1 MIAPY
6 RRLLSIPRAWRF
18 SLAGFIL
25 RLPISMLYL
34 SLALFIV
41 DETGSYSLAGA
52 LSMASAVV
60 VSIASPL
67 WSRTADRI
75 GQRKVLKLTVPIH
88 VFFLALFIAL
98 VKWGAPTLVWFPVA
112 LIFEGAVIGA
122 GQMVRRRW
130 RHAIGDDKNLI
141 DTAYAYEALVEE
153 FVFTFGPVIAT
164 LAAALISP
172 TASLITALCFVAI
185 GATLFLREKSTEP
198 PVLPEVESRHGKL
211 LISEKSFRAFF
222 LPMMF
227 CGATFSSTG
236 LFIIGYVDTYGQR
249 NLSGFLVA
257 IWSIGSGVAAFI
269 TGAINWKRNANYRFV
284 LGVIAFF
291 IVTIPM
297 AIAAHTFKGN
307 LTIMA
312 VALFINGLAIAPML
326 TAGFTAAESVVDSS
340 RATEALAW
348 GISALS
354 LGGAL
359 PTAITG
365 YIIDKSG
372 AAVAANIPLIAS
384 TLAIVALVAYHR
396 HWRERISPLHA

>member
-122 GQMVRRRW
+122 GQME
-130 RHAIGDDKNLI
+130 IG
-141 DTAYAYEALVEE
+141 
-153 FVFTFGPVIAT
+153 
-164 LAAALISP
+164 
-172 TASLITALCFVAI
+172 
-185 GATLFLREKSTEP
+185 
-198 PVLPEVESRHGKL
+198 
-211 LISEKSFRAFF
+211 RAH
-222 LPMMF
+222 
-227 CGATFSSTG
+227 
-236 LFIIGYVDTYGQR
+236 V
-249 NLSGFLVA
+249 
-257 IWSIGSGVAAFI
+257 
-269 TGAINWKRNANYRFV
+269 
-284 LGVIAFF
+284 
-291 IVTIPM
+291 
-297 AIAAHTFKGN
+297 
-307 LTIMA
+307 
-312 VALFINGLAIAPML
+312 
-326 TAGFTAAESVVDSS
+326 
-340 RATEALAW
+340 
-348 GISALS
+348 
-354 LGGAL
+354 
-359 PTAITG
+359 
-365 YIIDKSG
+365 
-372 AAVAANIPLIAS
+372 
-384 TLAIVALVAYHR
+384 
-396 HWRERISPLHA
+396 

>member
-34 SLALFIV
+34 ALALFIV

-75 GQRKVLKLTVPIH
+75 GQSKVLRITAPIH
-88 VFFLALFIAL
+88 VIFLALFIFL
-98 VKWGAPTLVWFPVA
+98 VRADAPTPLWFLAA
-112 LIFEGAVIGA
+112 LIFEGSVMGA

-130 RHAIGDDKNLI
+130 LHVIGNDRQLI

-164 LAAALISP
+164 LTAALISP
-172 TASLITALCFVAI
+172 AASLVTAICFVVI
-185 GATLFLREKSTEP
+185 GAFFFLQEKETEP
-198 PVLPEVESRHGKL
+198 PAHPVDNGVHGKL
-211 LISEKSFRAFF
+211 LIKEKSVRAFF
-222 LPMMF
+222 FPLMF

-236 LFIIGYVDTYGQR
+236 LFIVGYVDAYGQR
-249 NLSGFLVA
+249 NLSGLLVA
-257 IWSIGSGVAAFI
+257 IWSMGSGLAAFI
-269 TGAINWKRNANYRFV
+269 TGTITWKRNESFRFLV
-284 LGVIAFF
+284 GIIAFF
-291 IVTIPM
+291 LVTSPI
-297 AIAAHTFKGN
+297 AIAAHWFNGN
-307 LTIMA
+307 LIAMS
-312 VALFINGLAIAPML
+312 VALFINGLAIAPLL
-326 TAGFTAAESVVDSS
+326 TAGFTVAERTVDPS
-340 RATEALAW
+340 RATEVLAW

-365 YIIDKSG
+365 YIIDKHGASV
-372 AAVAANIPLIAS
+372 AAVIPFLCSALGLVALLLYFRYWRVRL
-384 TLAIVALVAYHR
+384 TLAR
-396 HWRERISPLHA
+396 